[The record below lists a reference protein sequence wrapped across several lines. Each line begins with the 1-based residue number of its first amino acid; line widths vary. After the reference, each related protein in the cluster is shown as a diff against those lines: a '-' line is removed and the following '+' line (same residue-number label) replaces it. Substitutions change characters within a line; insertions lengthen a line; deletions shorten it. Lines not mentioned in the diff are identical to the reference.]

1 MISRISMRTENIQ
14 GRGNGVCGFTLVE
27 LLLVLVLI
35 AVSMAAI
42 TPRIGESISGWQVKE
57 SSKNML
63 AAIRLARQ
71 MAITSQQVM
80 VFALDSDSTSF
91 TVKSVIHSPGS
102 SEISNDFLVPRQFL
116 GEGVKI
122 VQLEGFDQ
130 LGGERVI
137 VFWPD
142 GRAKKTHFTLTAEKD
157 GQIAKWHIFVESE
170 GSVVLQEVLKN
181 E

>member
-1 MISRISMRTENIQ
+1 MRTENILR
-14 GRGNGVCGFTLVE
+14 RGNGICGFTLVE

-35 AVSMAAI
+35 AISMAAI
-42 TPRIGESISGWQVKE
+42 TPRIGDSISGWQVRE
-57 SSKNML
+57 SSKNIL
-63 AAIRLARQ
+63 AVIRLARQ
-71 MAITSQQVM
+71 MALTLQEVM

-91 TVKSVIHSPGS
+91 SVKSVGHYPDS

-122 VQLEGFDQ
+122 VQTEGFEQ
-130 LGGERVI
+130 LGSKRII

-142 GRAKKTHFTLTAEKD
+142 GSAKKAHFTLAAEKD
-157 GQIAKWHIFVESE
+157 GRMAEWHIFVEND
-170 GSVVLQEVLKN
+170 GSVVLREVLKN

>member
-1 MISRISMRTENIQ
+1 MISRISMRTDKIE
-14 GRGNGVCGFTLVE
+14 RSNGICGFTLVE

-35 AVSMAAI
+35 AISMAAI
-42 TPRIGESISGWQVKE
+42 TPRIGESISGWQVRE

-63 AAIRLARQ
+63 AVIRLARQ
-71 MAITSQQVM
+71 MAITMQEVM

-91 TVKSVIHSPGS
+91 AVKSVRHSPGS
-102 SEISNDFLVPRQFL
+102 SDISNDFLVPRQFL

-130 LGGERVI
+130 LGSERVI

-142 GRAKKTHFTLTAEKD
+142 GRAKKAHFTLAAEKD
-157 GQIAKWHIFVESE
+157 SGKAEWHIFVEND
-170 GSVVLQEVLKN
+170 GSVVLREVLKN

>member
-1 MISRISMRTENIQ
+1 MRTDKIL

-35 AVSMAAI
+35 AISMAVI
-42 TPRIGESISGWQVKE
+42 TPRIGESISGWQVRE
-57 SSKNML
+57 SSKNIL
-63 AAIRLARQ
+63 AVIRLTRK
-71 MAITSQQVM
+71 MAITLQEVM
-80 VFALDSDSTSF
+80 VFALDTDSTSYV
-91 TVKSVIHSPGS
+91 VKSVGKSPVS
-102 SEISNDFLVPRQFL
+102 SDIGNDFLIPRQFL

-130 LGGERVI
+130 FGSERVI

-142 GRAKKTHFTLTAEKD
+142 GRAKKAHFTLAAEKD
-157 GQIAKWHIFVESE
+157 GRMAKWHIFVEND
-170 GSVVLQEVLKN
+170 GSVVLREVLKN

>member
-1 MISRISMRTENIQ
+1 MISRISMRTENILR
-14 GRGNGVCGFTLVE
+14 RGNGICGFTLVE

-35 AVSMAAI
+35 AISMAAI
-42 TPRIGESISGWQVKE
+42 TPRIGESISGWQVRE
-57 SSKNML
+57 SSKNIL
-63 AAIRLARQ
+63 AVIRLARRI
-71 MAITSQQVM
+71 AITLQEVV

-91 TVKSVIHSPGS
+91 AVKSVSHYPDS

-122 VQLEGFDQ
+122 VQLEGFDEI
-130 LGGERVI
+130 GSERVI

-142 GRAKKTHFTLTAEKD
+142 GGAKKAHFTLAAEKD
-157 GQIAKWHIFVESE
+157 SRMAEWHIFVGND
-170 GSVVLQEVLKN
+170 GSVALREVLKN

>member
-1 MISRISMRTENIQ
+1 MISRISMRTENIL
-14 GRGNGVCGFTLVE
+14 RRDNGVCGFTLVE

-35 AVSMAAI
+35 AISMAAI
-42 TPRIGESISGWQVKE
+42 TPRIGESISGWQVRE

-63 AAIRLARQ
+63 TVIRLARQ
-71 MAITSQQVM
+71 MAITMQEVM

-91 TVKSVIHSPGS
+91 AVKSVSHYPRS
-102 SEISNDFLVPRQFL
+102 SDISNDFLVPRQFL

-122 VQLEGFDQ
+122 VQFEGFDK
-130 LGGERVI
+130 LGSERVI

-142 GRAKKTHFTLTAEKD
+142 GRAKKTHFTLAAEKD
-157 GQIAKWHIFVESE
+157 SGKAEWHIFVEND
-170 GSVVLQEVLKN
+170 GSVVLHEVLKN

>member
-1 MISRISMRTENIQ
+1 MISRISMRTNSI
-14 GRGNGVCGFTLVE
+14 RCGNRFCGFTLVE

-35 AVSMAAI
+35 AISMAAI

-63 AAIRLARQ
+63 AVIRLARQ
-71 MAITSQQVM
+71 MAVTRQQVM

-91 TVKSVIHSPGS
+91 AVKSASLSPGS
-102 SEISNDFLVPRQFL
+102 SEVSNDFLVPRQFL

-130 LGGERVI
+130 LGSERVI

-142 GRAKKTHFTLTAEKD
+142 GGAKKAHFTLGAEKD
-157 GQIAKWHIFVESE
+157 GRMAKWHIFVEND
-170 GSVVLQEVLKN
+170 GSAVLQEVLKI